1 MSAQADAANEAA
13 APRASAA
20 AWEEEGTAGQPSSPA
35 PASVPAV
42 SDMLTERQEL
52 RRAIVESL
60 RLQQAAENEG
70 GRSEAKQRPAAVMSD
85 EDVGAVGAPA
95 NADVSPPVQAPA
107 VSVPPSRLPSY
118 QDLLDRKVLA
128 HGDRVFC
135 TQRKGKRFFGDLL
148 NDGRIRYSS
157 KCVLVSVGVHP
168 KNGGRMCT
176 GVSFV
181 LVHARSLM
189 PPQLQTK
196 HAPKHPKANA
206 GVGGRLLS
214 VAVCFQQLLW
224 QTRRPKL

>member
-20 AWEEEGTAGQPSSPA
+20 AWEEEGTAAQPSSPT
-35 PASVPAV
+35 PASMPAV
-42 SDMLTERQEL
+42 SGMLTEGQEL

-60 RLQQAAENEG
+60 RLPQAAEKEG
-70 GRSEAKQRPAAVMSD
+70 GRNEAEQRPAAVMSD

-95 NADVSPPVQAPA
+95 NTDVSPPVRAPA

-128 HGDRVFC
+128 NGDRVFC

-168 KNGGRMCT
+168 RNGGRLCT
-176 GVSFV
+176 GVSFMFV
-181 LVHARSLM
+181 RARSLL

-196 HAPKHPKANA
+196 HALKHPKANA

-224 QTRRPKL
+224 QTRRPEL